1 MCVARSHGGDDRV
14 APVARTFCLR
24 RWQMSRLAAS
34 TSVSPT
40 PAAHAIAIIAVSSIG
55 RPAPAG
61 AWGEDGGRVYS
72 TAILT
77 LTMQANYRY
86 TPLVR

>member
-1 MCVARSHGGDDRV
+1 MQDPLLDGVVQQHLHPAVVKTQNADRAPQKWNLHGSWD
-14 APVARTFCLR
+14 P
-24 RWQMSRLAAS
+24 
-34 TSVSPT
+34 
-40 PAAHAIAIIAVSSIG
+40 I
-55 RPAPAG
+55 G

-77 LTMQANYRY
+77 LTLQAHYRY